1 MRCSMRF
8 LLYALMAVM
17 MFCVADPSV
26 FAKDKESKL
35 PPQYREWLDRDVS
48 YIITR
53 GEKTQFLSLTTDA
66 ERDKFI
72 DWFWAIRNPDPDSPV
87 NRYKE
92 EHYRRLA
99 YADDHFGTGKRIPGW
114 TSARGRIYITLGA
127 PKQMA
132 NYNGYSRVR
141 PMQIWFYESN
151 SPALPPY
158 FHVVFY
164 KKDSVGDF
172 VTYSPAFDGPQQLIT
187 ERGMTDANAVQEIYR
202 DLGQEVARTALT
214 LLPDEPVDTT
224 SPRPSMQSDIIMAQ
238 IHDLANTSYNVAAL
252 QHRAAMMTV
261 SSRLLVGGG
270 TLGTLAVPLRDS
282 DGSIKL
288 HYLMRLMK
296 PEDFVLAKSADGSYY
311 ISLEARVEVLTADD
325 KPIFTQERNLKR
337 PISPEQLE
345 QVKHKVL
352 GYEDWLPLPAGH
364 YHLKFSL
371 GNPVGKVAYQA
382 ESNVVVPEIPST
394 GFVVTPLVSFT
405 SAEAVAPAL
414 SGLVPFSAAGVRFSP
429 LLAREMNY
437 SAATDL
443 QFFYQIWAA
452 HSVRAE
458 AAGNVLEA
466 RYAFGRPGGLGE
478 AKVITDQVAAGQ
490 IDSTGT
496 LLTGKKIP
504 LGDWAQGNYLL
515 TLSLD
520 GPDKQ
525 QRASAT
531 MTFRLLLATPVDPDW
546 DVFDGEAISKDVQ
559 TGVTDYQRGLCLQA
573 FGKKDEAGNAFRA
586 ALAKSPTR
594 EDARSLLVNIEAD
607 QNNFSALAQ
616 IARDYPITASTDDRT
631 ILLMAGGLDK
641 AGSTKEAISLLQSA
655 LKLKSPNP
663 PVYLTLASYYRQLGD
678 TQTGD
683 DLERK
688 GHELAATQHP

>member
-1 MRCSMRF
+1 
-8 LLYALMAVM
+8 
-17 MFCVADPSV
+17 
-26 FAKDKESKL
+26 
-35 PPQYREWLDRDVS
+35 
-48 YIITR
+48 
-53 GEKTQFLSLTTDA
+53 
-66 ERDKFI
+66 
-72 DWFWAIRNPDPDSPV
+72 
-87 NRYKE
+87 
-92 EHYRRLA
+92 
-99 YADDHFGTGKRIPGW
+99 
-114 TSARGRIYITLGA
+114 
-127 PKQMA
+127 
-132 NYNGYSRVR
+132 
-141 PMQIWFYESN
+141 
-151 SPALPPY
+151 
-158 FHVVFY
+158 
-164 KKDSVGDF
+164 
-172 VTYSPAFDGPQQLIT
+172 
-187 ERGMTDANAVQEIYR
+187 
-202 DLGQEVARTALT
+202 
-214 LLPDEPVDTT
+214 
-224 SPRPSMQSDIIMAQ
+224 
-238 IHDLANTSYNVAAL
+238 
-252 QHRAAMMTV
+252 
-261 SSRLLVGGG
+261 
-270 TLGTLAVPLRDS
+270 
-282 DGSIKL
+282 
-288 HYLMRLMK
+288 MRLTK
-296 PEDFVLAKSADGSYY
+296 PEDFVIAKSADGGYY
-311 ISLEARVEVLTADD
+311 ISLEAKVDVLTADD

-352 GYEDWLPLPAGH
+352 GYEDWLPLPPGH

-382 ESNVVVPEIPST
+382 ESNLVVPEIPST
-394 GFVVTPLVSFT
+394 GFVITPLVSFT

-452 HSVRAE
+452 HNVRAE

-594 EDARSLLVNIEAD
+594 EDARSLLVNIEAE